1 MIAKV
6 ENLQASTSLETAIKL
21 LTPLGMG
28 LVIYPID
35 SADIISDCKTNQLEK
50 GNLLT
55 ETEAIE

>member
-21 LTPLGMG
+21 LTSLDMG

-35 SADIISDCKTNQLEK
+35 SADFSDCKTNQLEK
-50 GNLLT
+50 ENLLT
-55 ETEAIE
+55 EIEVIE